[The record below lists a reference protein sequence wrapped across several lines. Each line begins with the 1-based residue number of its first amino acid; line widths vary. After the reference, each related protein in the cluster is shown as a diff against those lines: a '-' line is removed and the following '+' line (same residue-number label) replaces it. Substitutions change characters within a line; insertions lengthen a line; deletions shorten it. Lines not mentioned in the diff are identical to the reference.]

1 MNIQLFVVLFVVLLL
16 IIIIYIN
23 RYFNTVEGKKGKKGK
38 KGKCSIKSIRK
49 KCKKKKGKK
58 KKKCIRKKKNKC
70 KTKRGHKKEEQW
82 TGVCKNFNRQCNHWA
97 SVGECSKS
105 QDYMHIAC
113 PASCGLC
120 NNTPI
125 NNTPIN
131 IYNTACGATK
141 PISEYGTVNWI
152 TDMYS
157 GADKTAFENNWT
169 LYIGLDE
176 KWMFDRR
183 TDSFNYQ
190 MAHIFYV
197 VFGTNTQQ
205 VIEARVNSDDFN
217 KQDATGLV
225 TKYCT
230 FVGRL
235 PGFLVSGL
243 KIINIQGGDDLWG
256 GNADLGALEITTGGG
271 DVYIND
277 GDIYDVIAHELTHVS
292 MDLKHL
298 KSSGWIAAMNQD
310 CMAISSYAGEHPGR
324 EDLAETLGP
333 YIAFR
338 RNKLTSDLI
347 TGIKKIPARFSY
359 LDSLNLSMDIL
370 P

>member
-38 KGKCSIKSIRK
+38 KGKCSIKRIRK

-70 KTKRGHKKEEQW
+70 KTKRGHKKEEQL
-82 TGVCKNFNRQCNHWA
+82 TGVCKNFNMQCDHWA
-97 SVGECSKS
+97 SVGECSKNP
-105 QDYMHIAC
+105 DYMHSAC
-113 PASCGLC
+113 RASCGLC
-120 NNTPI
+120 ENTPQ
-125 NNTPIN
+125 N
-131 IYNTACGATK
+131 IYNTACGATE
-141 PISEYGTVNWI
+141 PVSEALALVGGTLYWD
-152 TDMYS
+152 THMYS
-157 GADKTAFENNWT
+157 DADETAFVGYT
-169 LYIGLDE
+169 YAGLNRRN
-176 KWMFDRR
+176 MFDRR
-183 TDSFNYQ
+183 TDSINNQ
-190 MAHIFYV
+190 NAHIFNV
-197 VFGTNTQQ
+197 TFGTNTKK
-205 VIEARVNSDDFN
+205 VIDVIVNADDFN
-217 KQDATGLV
+217 KQDATELV

-230 FVGRL
+230 FAGRL

-243 KIINIQGGDDLWG
+243 KIIIIQGGDELWG
-256 GNADLGALEITTGGG
+256 GNPMLQSLEITAGNQG
-271 DVYIND
+271 DAYIRD
-277 GDIYDVIAHELTHVS
+277 GDIYDVIAHELAHAV

-298 KSSGWIAAMNQD
+298 GSSGWIAAMNLD
-310 CMAISSYAGEHPGR
+310 CMAISSYAGEHPER

-338 RNKLTSDLI
+338 RNKLTPDLI
-347 TGIKKIPARFSY
+347 AGIKKIPARFSY